1 VATDAGNAILTQ
13 VVGGTLDAIAQEMSA
28 VVTRTSRSPLFNE
41 AHDFT
46 TGIFDLPGSKSR
58 LVAQAPG
65 CTLHLYAV
73 VSAVDRLIEAFR
85 YDLHP
90 GDVLLVN
97 DPYHG
102 GSHSLDWTIVMPVFH
117 NRKPMLLPA
126 VRSHM
131 GDNGGPVA
139 GGYNPRS
146 RDIWQDGLRIPP
158 IKLYERGEKRRDVF
172 EMILGNNRLAH
183 WLEGDLSAM
192 IGACQLAAQRIEE
205 LLRTYGAEAVASAI
219 EQRIQYTERRVRAE
233 IREWPDG
240 VYTAETYADHDFQGN
255 RDIKVKATVTVRG
268 DELNID
274 FTGSSPQAAGFVNSP
289 LSNTASFAFVAISTC
304 CDEDIPINEGFMNP
318 VTITAPPGTV
328 VNPLPPA
335 PCGHATAC
343 VGAEI
348 AEAVLLALSQ
358 CAPKRTGVN
367 AHKLPLAY
375 THGKYADGRP
385 WVNLNFFGYTGGA
398 GAAYGT
404 EGWGLPPPVMTGV
417 ILPSIEMT
425 ELQYPCRVLKHEY
438 RPDYT
443 GAGRWRGA
451 PGLEVQ
457 IQHLDESS
465 TSVMMAGVRNTIR
478 GFCGAKDGPA
488 NRVIVDFGSERAMEV
503 PETAFDVRMPPGGI
517 IHFDRSGGGGWGD
530 PLDRPVEEV
539 LEDVRNEYVTVQ
551 GAFADYGVV
560 IVADEE
566 SGVVRYRVDEAATER
581 ERSLR
586 RNAAAKRK

>member
-1 VATDAGNAILTQ
+1 MARETNKRILSQ
-13 VVGGTLDAIAQEMSA
+13 VVGGTLDSVAQEMSA
-28 VVTRTSRSPLFNE
+28 VVTRTARSPLFNE

-46 TGIFDLPGSKSR
+46 TGIFDLPGSTSR

-73 VSAVDRLIEAFR
+73 VSAVDRLMEAFR

-97 DPYHG
+97 DPYYG
-102 GSHSLDWTIVMPVFH
+102 GSHSLDWTIVTPVFYG
-117 NRKPMLLPA
+117 RKPMLLPA

-158 IKLYERGEKRRDVF
+158 VKLYERGEKRKDVF
-172 EMILGNNRLAH
+172 ELILGNNRLAH
-183 WLEGDLSAM
+183 WLEGDLNAM
-192 IGACQLAAQRIEE
+192 IGACQVAADRVQQ
-205 LLRTYGAEAVASAI
+205 LLDRYGGEAVAEAI
-219 EQRIQYTERRVRAE
+219 DDRIAYTERRVREE
-233 IREWPDG
+233 IASWPDG
-240 VYTAETYADHDFQGN
+240 TYTAETFADHDFQGN
-255 RDIKVKATVTVRG
+255 RDIRVRATVTVSG
-268 DELNID
+268 SDLAID
-274 FTGSSPQAAGFVNSP
+274 FTGSSPQVEGFVNSP
-289 LSNTASFAFVAISTC
+289 LSNTTSFAFVGISTC
-304 CDEDIPINEGFMNP
+304 CDEDIPINEGYMNP
-318 VTITAPPGTV
+318 VTVTAPPGTV

-358 CAPKRTGVN
+358 CAPTRVGVN

-375 THGKYADGRP
+375 SHGQYEDGRP

-404 EGWGLPPPVMTGV
+404 DGWGLYPPVMTGV

-438 RPDYT
+438 AADYT
-443 GAGRWRGA
+443 GAGKWRGA
-451 PGLEVQ
+451 PGLEVR
-457 IQHLDESS
+457 IQHLAESR
-465 TSVMMAGVRNTIR
+465 TSVMMAGVRNTTK
-478 GFCGAKDGPA
+478 GFCGGGDGPSNA
-488 NRVIVDFGSERAMEV
+488 VIVDDGRPGAKSV
-503 PETAFDVRMPPGGI
+503 PETEFDLPMAPGGI
-517 IHFDRSGGGGWGD
+517 LTFHRSGGGGWGH
-530 PLDRPVEEV
+530 PYEREASRVLDDV
-539 LEDVRNEYVTVQ
+539 LNGYVTPE
-551 GAFADYGVV
+551 AALRDYGVV
-560 IVADEE
+560 VKPAGAGYVLDEE
-566 SGVVRYRVDEAATER
+566 ATAARR
-581 ERSLR
+581 EEMR
-586 RNAAAKRK
+586 RAVTQ